1 MGMGTNRKRYK
12 ILGALIGGLF
22 LTAAAAWLPVL
33 IDWLVRLDLPASVA
47 VDAGYGIFFILA
59 ALVSYAFVTELIRAR
74 LQTKRC
80 SEVLETSDA
89 TKLHDKQLFHTLAK
103 KQILLAKRSGWPVGL
118 VALYIQPMKGKVPPL
133 KDVSAQI
140 RDIVLEELKRVL
152 RASDVVGSFTK
163 NEYLIFL
170 SNCPAK
176 NAEEIA
182 RRILTRIA
190 SRHITLDDHTYSLEC
205 KLGVTALEP
214 NVADM
219 NRLMR
224 RAFEALDKAKEKD
237 LNAIEVY

>member
-1 MGMGTNRKRYK
+1 MGTNKKRYK
-12 ILGALIGGLF
+12 LLAALVGGLA

-33 IDWLVRLDLPASVA
+33 IDWLIRLDLPASVA

-80 SEVLETSDA
+80 AEILETSDA
-89 TKLHDKQLFHTLAK
+89 TKMHDKQLFHSLVK
-103 KQILLAKRSGWPVGL
+103 KQILLAKRSGWPVAMI
-118 VALYIQPMKGKVPPL
+118 ALYIQPMKGKVPAL

-140 RDIVLEELKRVL
+140 RDIVIEELKSVL

-182 RRILTRIA
+182 HRVMSRIA
-190 SRHITLDDHTYSLEC
+190 SRHITLEGQTYSLEC
-205 KLGVTALEP
+205 KLGVAALES
-214 NVADM
+214 NVADI
-219 NRLMR
+219 NRLVKR
-224 RAFEALDKAKEKD
+224 VFEMLDKARERE
-237 LNAIEVY
+237 LNAVEVY